1 MSRIRGYYPG
11 GPGREPRRDAPG
23 ERLVDVATRWSRG
36 TEQVVRARG
45 VRRRRRLAGGFAL
58 ILLAAVTLGGWLGVR
73 SHASAEEVA
82 REAEAAAVP
91 DTPDARVRQEAD
103 RVLQELWRMEALER
117 SP

>member
-1 MSRIRGYYPG
+1 MNRIRRYYPG
-11 GPGREPRRDAPG
+11 GPGREPRRNPSG
-23 ERLVDVATRWSRG
+23 ERPVDVATRWSRG
-36 TEQVVRARG
+36 AEQVVRARR
-45 VRRRRRLAGGFAL
+45 VRRRRRLATGFAL
-58 ILLAAVTLGGWLGVR
+58 ILLAAGTLGSWLGVR

-91 DTPDARVRQEAD
+91 DTPDARIQQEAD